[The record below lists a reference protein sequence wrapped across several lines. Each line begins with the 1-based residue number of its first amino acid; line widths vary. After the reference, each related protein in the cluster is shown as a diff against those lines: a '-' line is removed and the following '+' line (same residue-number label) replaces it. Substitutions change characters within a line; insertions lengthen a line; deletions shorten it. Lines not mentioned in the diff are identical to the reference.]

1 MRAVVII
8 FPLKQQ
14 KTVMHPSI
22 SQQMASLGDVKIAYN
37 TESIITLSNQV
48 YFTQQI
54 NSKRKAQVF
63 KMPKLDTKQKKK
75 SKETP

>member
-1 MRAVVII
+1 
-8 FPLKQQ
+8 
-14 KTVMHPSI
+14 
-22 SQQMASLGDVKIAYN
+22 MASLGDVKIAYN

-75 SKETP
+75 TKETP